1 MFPTH
6 YALTEILIVIAA
18 YFSIRNLLD
27 NKYYYAAIGIFMIG
41 LAALAGAIRFGFLD
55 TSFMIKIN
63 GILALFGGI
72 ITSSLIS
79 TQIIYNS
86 ISKNTA
92 KIFLTLSVVAIL
104 SLFIWTQPELKIFL
118 LILCSFIS
126 ILLTFQIAQTSNK
139 IKFLKSFIMAIF
151 LISLLTLH
159 KKIGMFANPEYI
171 PDLYRFH
178 IYHILIAIWVFL
190 INYAINQKNIHQ

>member
-72 ITSSLIS
+72 VTSSLIS

-139 IKFLKSFIMAIF
+139 IKFLKSR
-151 LISLLTLH
+151 L
-159 KKIGMFANPEYI
+159 KIIDEE
-171 PDLYRFH
+171 
-178 IYHILIAIWVFL
+178 VL
-190 INYAINQKNIHQ
+190 INNVLK

>member
-72 ITSSLIS
+72 VTSSLIS

-92 KIFLTLSVVAIL
+92 KIFLTLLSSNMAIAPL
-104 SLFIWTQPELKIFL
+104 SPGSMPIIFII
-118 LILCSFIS
+118 
-126 ILLTFQIAQTSNK
+126 
-139 IKFLKSFIMAIF
+139 KSF
-151 LISLLTLH
+151 L
-159 KKIGMFANPEYI
+159 
-171 PDLYRFH
+171 
-178 IYHILIAIWVFL
+178 
-190 INYAINQKNIHQ
+190 NYS